1 MIKKVFLI
9 LLFLFYSLAS
19 IYAQDKV
26 EVITSGFY
34 AHYVG
39 KRGSQ
44 PITMDLMLHEGEHIG
59 TYYHNA
65 DGRPFKLKEIK
76 SNSKKHILEELDS
89 NGHLTGIF
97 EGIISKKGFVGLRET
112 TEGKRKIPVQLSE
125 IYGKG
130 SMQFQ
135 QYYILNTKD
144 TAAPFETKVHF
155 LYPVQ
160 FADNKVLT
168 AVRTDLGKGLFK
180 LPLPDILD
188 IQLFKN
194 QVVEKLHKHYDYML
208 DGATERERI
217 DIDMLVY
224 LNEKFILSIR
234 INEVVD
240 AIGEEVDEQK
250 FFTWDLKTGKRI
262 LMADIFKPNYEEEL
276 RKIILQSIIKNT
288 YKEDLKK
295 AEGNQLDKSLVDFD
309 FYMTTGGMTFFY
321 LLPDTDKDLEIYIPF
336 GEMIGLL
343 KEESPISQFWKS
355 KK

>member
-1 MIKKVFLI
+1 MTKKIVFYT
-9 LLFLFYSLAS
+9 LLFFSLS
-19 IYAQDKV
+19 SVYAQDKI

-34 AHYVG
+34 AHYTG
-39 KRGSQ
+39 KQGSQ
-44 PITMDLMLHEGEHIG
+44 PITMDLMLHEGEHLG

-76 SNSKKHILEELDS
+76 SNSKKHVLEEIDS

-97 EGIISKKGFVGLRET
+97 EGVISKKGFVGVRET
-112 TEGKRKIPVQLSE
+112 TEGKRKIAVQLSE
-125 IYGKG
+125 TYAKG

-135 QYYILNTKD
+135 QYYIFNTKD

-155 LYPVQ
+155 LYPIQ

-168 AVRTDLGKGLFK
+168 AIRTDLGKGLFK
-180 LPLPDILD
+180 LPLPNNLEM
-188 IQLFKN
+188 QTFKT

-208 DGATERERI
+208 DGATEREKI

-224 LNEKFILSIR
+224 LNEKFILSVR

-250 FFTWDLKTGKRI
+250 FFTWDLKTGKRL

-276 RKIILQSIIKNT
+276 RKIILQSVINNT

-295 AEGNQLDKSLVDFD
+295 AESNKLDKSLVDFD

-336 GEMIGLL
+336 KDMIGLL
-343 KEESPISQFWKS
+343 KEDSPISQFWK
-355 KK
+355 KQK